1 VSIESD
7 ANQDLS
13 MSDEDAEG
21 VVGGHAAHK
30 HSHKSKQPTHTAAP
44 NVTNTEVQASGG
56 GFQPVVDTPDED
68 C

>member
-7 ANQDLS
+7 ANQDLALD
-13 MSDEDAEG
+13 DEDAEG

-30 HSHKSKQPTHTAAP
+30 HEHKSKPAHQAAAET
-44 NVTNTEVQASGG
+44 NVEVQASGG
-56 GFQPVVDTPDED
+56 GFQPVVDDPSED